1 MSVSSVT
8 STTPPWI
15 QALIEQRNQLIDLQ
29 RQLGTGK
36 KADSY
41 AGLGLDRSLTV
52 GLRAHLSAI
61 SGYQQT
67 ITQVGVRLD
76 IAQTALT
83 QMSGIA
89 QSAKTTVMT
98 SQYVLNGENLT
109 LDQKTVRSQLDQ
121 MLSLLNTSSG
131 DRYLFSG
138 RSVDKPAVETS
149 DHILEGDGVRAGLKQ
164 VIAERKL
171 ADLGAD
177 GFGRLVLSAPSATA
191 VAVAEDAVS
200 PFGLKLAGVS
210 STLTGATVSG
220 PSGSPAAASIDLG
233 ATNPNVGEVVK
244 FSFVLPDGS
253 HQDISLTATAAS
265 PPGANRFSIG
275 ATSDVTATNLK
286 AALTQALG
294 SLGRTA
300 LTAASAVAAG
310 NDFFN
315 ADGANPPQ
323 RVAGPPFESATAL
336 VDGTPADTVV
346 WYTGDDD
353 PDSARATSVANVDH
367 SLAVSYGMRASEQA
381 LRLTVRHLA
390 VFAAVTYSAIDPD
403 GEASYAALRQRI
415 GAALAGQSGQQKIS
429 DIAAELAGVQ
439 SALAAAK
446 DRHQQTDT
454 TLQGLLQ
461 NLEGA
466 PTEEVAAKILALQT
480 SLQASLQTSAMLLQT
495 NLLKYL

>member
-8 STTPPWI
+8 STTPSWI
-15 QALIEQRNQLIDLQ
+15 QALIDTRNQLVDLQ
-29 RQLGTGK
+29 RQLGTGQ

-41 AGLGLDRSLTV
+41 AGLGLDRSLTI
-52 GLRAHLSAI
+52 GLRAQLSTIA
-61 SGYQQT
+61 GYRQA

-76 IAQTALT
+76 VAQTALS
-83 QMSGIA
+83 QMSDLA

-98 SQYVLNGENLT
+98 SQYILNNDGVT
-109 LDQKTVRSQLDQ
+109 RDQKTVRSQFDQ
-121 MLSLLNTSSG
+121 ILSLLNSSAG
-131 DRYLFSG
+131 ERYLFSG
-138 RSVDKPAVETS
+138 RAVDQPAVDTS
-149 DHILEGDGVRAGLKQ
+149 AHILEGDGLRAGLRQ

-177 GFGRLVLSAPSATA
+177 GLGRLVLSAPTATS
-191 VAVAEDAVS
+191 VSVAEDAVS
-200 PFGLKLAGVS
+200 PFGLKLAGVY
-210 STLTGATVSG
+210 STLSGATVSG
-220 PSGSPAAASIDLG
+220 PSGTPAAATVDLG
-233 ATNPNVGEVVK
+233 ASNPNAGEVVK

-253 HQDISLTATAAS
+253 HQDIALTATTTS
-265 PPGANRFSIG
+265 PPGKNQFAIG

-286 AALTQALG
+286 AALTQALTT
-294 SLGRTA
+294 LGRTA

-315 ADGANPPQ
+315 ADSANPPQ

-336 VDGTPADTVV
+336 VDGTPADTIS

-353 PDSARATSVANVDH
+353 PDSARSTSVANVDR

-381 LRLTVRHLA
+381 LRLTVKDLA
-390 VFAAVTYSAIDPD
+390 VFAAVTYSPSDPD

-415 GAALAGQSGQQKIS
+415 GAALAGQPGEQKIS
-429 DIAAELAGVQ
+429 NIQGELAAVQ
-439 SALAAAK
+439 TALAAAK
-446 DRHQQTDT
+446 DRHQQTDS

-461 NLEGA
+461 SVEGA

-480 SLQASLQTSAMLLQT
+480 TLQASLQTSAMLLQT